1 MRVEIL
7 CTGDEILTGKTINT
21 NYSHMARRLGEA
33 SLTVHWGTTV
43 GDDRTALLQAF
54 RQAAERADA
63 VIVNGG
69 LGPTVDDLSQE
80 VAAEAC
86 GVPLVLSDYWM
97 TRMTESYARRGRVM
111 PPNNRKQAM
120 LPENAEFIDNPIGT
134 ACGFAVTIGRAR
146 FFFTPGV
153 PREMR
158 RMLDEQVIPRLLK
171 LGGIT
176 GVTKLKRFH
185 SFGIGE
191 SRADN
196 MLGDMAAFQNG
207 AIKLGFQAHYP
218 QLETKLAVRGD
229 SEAAVA
235 ATLAPVEAEVR
246 RRLGNFVIAEDDQ
259 TLEGVV
265 LAALSDRGHTLATA
279 EMVSGGHLASRLAP
293 LPGAEHVFR
302 RGIVTRDPGELG
314 VNGVTVEA
322 AEAVSHRLR
331 EEGRT
336 SHALALLIDLDEGSD
351 RPDLGGTICIGIADD
366 RGAVSRPR
374 PPDRRPRLGAR
385 RRRRDGTGL
394 PAPPPARPAR
404 RRAHRLRAALRRH
417 WFRCRQTPSWLRQA
431 GENIVCIRAR
441 PRGVKRTC

>member
-21 NYSHMARRLGEA
+21 NYGHMARRLGEVG
-33 SLTVHWGTTV
+33 LVVHWGTTV
-43 GDDRTALLQAF
+43 GDDRSALLQAF

-97 TRMTESYARRGRVM
+97 TRMEQNYARRGRVM
-111 PPNNRKQAM
+111 PPKNKKQTM
-120 LPENAEFIDNPIGT
+120 LPANAEFIDNPIGT
-134 ACGFAVTIGRAR
+134 ACGFAVTIGKAR

-158 RMLDEQVIPRLLK
+158 RMVDEQVIPRLLK
-171 LGGIT
+171 IGGIT

-196 MLGDMAAFQNG
+196 MLADMFGNWEAFKNG
-207 AIKLGFQAHYP
+207 HIKLGFQAHFP

-229 SEAAVA
+229 SEAEVRAK
-235 ATLAPVEAEVR
+235 LAPVESEVR
-246 RRLGNFVIAEDDQ
+246 KRLGNFVIAEDDQ

-265 LAALSDRGHTLATA
+265 LARLLERGHTLSTA
-279 EMVSGGHLASRLAP
+279 EMVTGGLLAARISPLA
-293 LPGAEHVFR
+293 GAE
-302 RGIVTRDPGELG
+302 
-314 VNGVTVEA
+314 
-322 AEAVSHRLR
+322 
-331 EEGRT
+331 
-336 SHALALLIDLDEGSD
+336 
-351 RPDLGGTICIGIADD
+351 
-366 RGAVSRPR
+366 
-374 PPDRRPRLGAR
+374 
-385 RRRRDGTGL
+385 
-394 PAPPPARPAR
+394 
-404 RRAHRLRAALRRH
+404 RA
-417 WFRCRQTPSWLRQA
+417 
-431 GENIVCIRAR
+431 
-441 PRGVKRTC
+441 